1 MKHLTKN
8 MFLCGAILFGMA
20 SCTSVTPDAGE
31 EAVLIHK
38 PYIFGSGGVDDTPVE
53 TGLKY
58 TWFSTSYVTV
68 SMLPQKFD
76 EKLDDA
82 TSNDNTLLD
91 FNTQIQLQ
99 VQDNKSPILIK
110 NYGENWYEN
119 VIQEHNPL
127 SCNRIRGRHP
137 IRP

>member
-1 MKHLTKN
+1 
-8 MFLCGAILFGMA
+8 MFLCGAILLGMA

-68 SMLPQKFD
+68 
-76 EKLDDA
+76 
-82 TSNDNTLLD
+82 
-91 FNTQIQLQ
+91 
-99 VQDNKSPILIK
+99 
-110 NYGENWYEN
+110 
-119 VIQEHNPL
+119 
-127 SCNRIRGRHP
+127 
-137 IRP
+137 